1 MASGSDPLEPA
12 RLQQAPAATL
22 PGQLIQRY
30 LRLFAFYD
38 RDGDGRH
45 TLSGD
50 FEPVAAR
57 IAARWQGR
65 STPFPNLLQLLLD
78 TYQHENER
86 RDRDHDGQVN
96 QEEFV
101 ASHIRVF
108 VAFMADP
115 NGARRFI
122 ARSAGGFFDVLD
134 LDGDG
139 VLDLDDLAA
148 FAAAYGHPTDG
159 IPANVNSMLAAL
171 GLRPGRLPREAFL
184 TLVEQYWFDPS
195 QEAPG
200 RHLFDGV
207 GLPGGCLQRPAVE

>member
-12 RLQQAPAATL
+12 RLQQAPAAPL
-22 PGQLIQRY
+22 PAQLIQRY

-86 RDRDHDGQVN
+86 RDRDHDGQVDR
-96 QEEFV
+96 EEFV

-108 VAFMADP
+108 AAFMADP

-148 FAAAYGHPTDG
+148 FAAAYGHPTGG
-159 IPANVNSMLAAL
+159 IAANVNSMLAAL
-171 GLRPGRLPREAFL
+171 GLRPGRLPRDAFL

-195 QEAPG
+195 HEAPG

-207 GLPGGCLQRPAVE
+207 GLAEGCLQRPAVE

>member
-12 RLQQAPAATL
+12 RLQQAPAAPL
-22 PGQLIQRY
+22 PAKLIQRY

-57 IAARWQGR
+57 ISARWQGR

-86 RDRDHDGQVN
+86 RDRDHDGHVDR
-96 QEEFV
+96 EEFV

-108 VAFMADP
+108 AAFMADP

-207 GLPGGCLQRPAVE
+207 GLPEGCLQRPAVE